1 MDSNDINERLSAL
14 EDALPALI
22 ENDKKRKDTY
32 IKILFVG
39 FVSAIVFIIFY
50 YLSYW
55 RQD

>member
-1 MDSNDINERLSAL
+1 MDFNDIDERLSAL

-32 IKILFVG
+32 IKMLFVG
-39 FVSAIVFIIFY
+39 CVSAIVFIIFY